1 MKRVQV
7 TMTYQN
13 WCRHDKEAQKPSLT
27 IDYEDAL
34 EQKIEEISKLKKHI
48 YRKIIQAEEFYQRK
62 EELEGGEVI
71 VQRDYSENYKNVEQD
86 VIQKVYFDH
95 TCFSIFTLCGYTKP
109 MTSLSRIESSL

>member
-7 TMTYQN
+7 TITYQN
-13 WCRHDKEAQKPSLT
+13 QCHQDKEAQKISLT
-27 IDYEDAL
+27 IDYEDVL
-34 EQKIEEISKLKKHI
+34 EQKIEESNNLKKHI

-86 VIQKVYFDH
+86 VIQKVYFGH
-95 TCFSIFTLCGYTKP
+95 TCFSIFTLSGYTKP
-109 MTSLSRIESSL
+109 MTS